1 MKPSRSAAELDPT
14 EEWEAMLPELK
25 ATLQQLLTLPQEGEG
40 MSEGVAETETPEEV
54 MPAVLGCGGAVWNG
68 CL

>member
-1 MKPSRSAAELDPT
+1 MKPSRSAAELDPA

-40 MSEGVAETETPEEV
+40 MSEMQSDVHVCAGSCPHRER
-54 MPAVLGCGGAVWNG
+54 
-68 CL
+68 